1 MRIGVILMIKKI
13 VHIFL
18 ITVLSISITT
28 LLPIIAEAAL
38 VPTNSSAP
46 ASNIYIPPA
55 GGYQIQYQASQI
67 DSTTWTQS
75 QTTNW
80 GTPINNSC
88 PIGITTLSPDGPPFF
103 IHGLRMSVLSSNGA
117 QIPPGASITYQV
129 YTRNNYNWTYGW
141 QSPQT
146 TNANTNISN
155 AAVAGSSTDSN
166 VYINAIRITLN
177 NMPGYEV
184 KYQTFITNSGWS
196 NIATTK
202 SGVSIQNASILG
214 TNYGD
219 DLNSNGPMP
228 PNMPIL
234 GIRMTIQQSMPF
246 GQKNQLLFM
255 TPNAMALSTASKVYY
270 NGNLV
275 NPNSSISIQGAASKY
290 ISSINYTPN
299 GEIYVNFT
307 QALATQLSDSKM
319 LSDVQSSLEKD
330 ISQNQNDLNLNNVTS
345 IGTLVQNVDTQI
357 QNYQNEVAK
366 AKKQLEVEMM
376 QWQIAHSNGEAFP
389 GYTPQVPMPTLT
401 VNFKV
406 YGIKLGFAIGNLI
419 LRLLLA

>member
-1 MRIGVILMIKKI
+1 MIKKI
-13 VHIFL
+13 VYIFL
-18 ITVLSISITT
+18 LTVLIISIATS
-28 LLPIIAEAAL
+28 LPITAEAAL
-38 VPTNSSAP
+38 VPTNSSNT

-67 DSTTWTQS
+67 GGTTWTQS
-75 QTTNW
+75 QTINW
-80 GTPINNSC
+80 GTPINNSGS
-88 PIGITTLSPDGPPFF
+88 IGVTTLSPNGPPFF
-103 IHGLRMSVLSSNGA
+103 IHGLRMSVLSSNGV

-129 YTRNNYNWTYGW
+129 YTRNNYNWTSGW

-166 VYINAIRITLN
+166 VYINAVRITLN

-202 SGVSIQNASILG
+202 NSISIQNASILG

-219 DLNSNGPMP
+219 ELNSNGPMP
-228 PNMPIL
+228 TNIPIL

-246 GQKNQLLFM
+246 GQRNQLLFM

-275 NPNSSISIQGAASKY
+275 TPNSSISVQGSASKY

-307 QALATQLSDSKM
+307 QALTTQLSDSKI
-319 LSDVQSSLEKD
+319 LSDVQSSLENE

-345 IGTLVQNVDTQI
+345 IATLVQNIDAQI
-357 QNYQNEVAK
+357 QNYQNQIAE
-366 AKKQLEVEMM
+366 AKKQLQTEMI
-376 QWQIAHSNGEAFP
+376 QWQIAQGDREDFGGFRPNIP
-389 GYTPQVPMPTLT
+389 PPTLT
-401 VNFKV
+401 VNTKV
-406 YGIKLGFAIGNLI
+406 YGIQLGLAIGNLI
-419 LRLLLA
+419 LRILFA